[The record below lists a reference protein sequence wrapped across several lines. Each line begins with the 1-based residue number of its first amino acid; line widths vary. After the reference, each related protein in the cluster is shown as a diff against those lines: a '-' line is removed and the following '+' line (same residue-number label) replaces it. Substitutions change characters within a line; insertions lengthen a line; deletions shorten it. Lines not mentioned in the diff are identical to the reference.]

1 MVFSE
6 GQHHL
11 LLQLLPLLRISQP
24 FYAITLKATQ
34 LDSSWHPK
42 VWLVLVSEEHS
53 LVQQSVEH
61 QREVQEGEVH
71 QREVQEGEV
80 HQGVGHQDDHGFLV
94 HEEQGAVAYQ
104 ALMGQEEVVEL
115 LEVHLVLV

>member
-1 MVFSE
+1 M
-6 GQHHL
+6 
-11 LLQLLPLLRISQP
+11 
-24 FYAITLKATQ
+24 
-34 LDSSWHPK
+34 
-42 VWLVLVSEEHS
+42 LVSEEHS

-61 QREVQEGEVH
+61 QREVH
-71 QREVQEGEV
+71 QGEV
-80 HQGVGHQDDHGFLV
+80 HQGVGHQDDHGLLV

>member
-61 QREVQEGEVH
+61 QREVH
-71 QREVQEGEV
+71 QGEV
-80 HQGVGHQDDHGFLV
+80 HQGVGHQDDHGLLV